1 MEGNLMFMLGV
12 DNVEY
17 QVVDIKSGQLDIP
30 HPRVIAQLV
39 ALRRGVDEPEAETGH
54 SRERKR
60 A

>member
-1 MEGNLMFMLGV
+1 MFMLGV